1 MSVQVEEFPTSPLS
15 RARSPTDRDYS
26 SLEEE
31 EPDSYT
37 EADIFSFSVEGLDSP
52 YNSSD
57 EDAIISGADI
67 MTAPKQRISF
77 ISQMTLIFYYPQSAS
92 LSTAQ
97 TKPQSVA
104 ELNSNVP

>member
-15 RARSPTDRDYS
+15 RTRSPTDVERDYS

-31 EPDSYT
+31 EPDSCT

-57 EDAIISGADI
+57 EDTIINGADI
-67 MTAPKQRISF
+67 MTTPPNREYHS
-77 ISQMTLIFYYPQSAS
+77 S
-92 LSTAQ
+92 LR
-97 TKPQSVA
+97 
-104 ELNSNVP
+104 